1 MYTQHTEITESSS
14 LQIIHKPY
22 LNKHCTGHMVFN
34 GGSVMS
40 VALFSAEVW
49 QELRRIPPSDRI
61 SSREMLDLVCFFPL
75 QELGRYAVWFLTVL
89 CLPPPGLLYPEVDEE
104 EEEEEDDR
112 DHDFAYS
119 SSSAAIATY
128 QNHFHLHFE

>member
-1 MYTQHTEITESSS
+1 
-14 LQIIHKPY
+14 
-22 LNKHCTGHMVFN
+22 MVFN
-34 GGSVMS
+34 GGSVIS
-40 VALFSAEVW
+40 VALLSAEIW

-75 QELGRYAVWFLTVL
+75 QELGRFAVWFLTVL

-104 EEEEEDDR
+104 DDR
-112 DHDFAYS
+112 DDDHAFAYT

>member
-1 MYTQHTEITESSS
+1 
-14 LQIIHKPY
+14 
-22 LNKHCTGHMVFN
+22 MVFN

-40 VALFSAEVW
+40 VALLSADIW
-49 QELRRIPPSDRI
+49 QRVRRIPPSDRI

-75 QELGRYAVWFLTVL
+75 QELGRFAVWFLTVL

-104 EEEEEDDR
+104 EEEDR
-112 DHDFAYS
+112 HDHAFAYS
-119 SSSAAIATY
+119 SSSAPIARY